1 MEYKECINFLLTVS
15 QRKVEKD
22 LSVLLA
28 SYDVTPVQYGVL
40 NSLWQ
45 KNRKNP
51 KEIAEELRLETSTIT
66 GVVERMEKKGLV
78 TRAISKEDRRF
89 IDICLTK
96 KGRALEKPVLE
107 TVESFNSELL
117 AKLTEE
123 ERSCFTATLTKL
135 YCAEKMETKH
145 SVSE

>member
-22 LSVLLA
+22 LSALLA

-51 KEIAEELRLETSTIT
+51 KEIADELHLETSTIT
-66 GVVERMEKKGLV
+66 GVVERMERKGLV

-96 KGRALEKPVLE
+96 KGRALEKPVSE
-107 TVESFNSELL
+107 TVELFDREVF
-117 AKLTEE
+117 ATLTEE
-123 ERSCFTATLTKL
+123 ERSCLAATLTKL
-135 YCAEKMETKH
+135 YSTEKMEAKPF
-145 SVSE
+145 VSE